1 MVYRA
6 FIIILIFLVSV
17 IIPPETRSEVA
28 VKPISVNP
36 KIYNLNDVVG
46 ILENYH
52 QDSSCIDR
60 SIEVLEIMIK
70 KQPDNVEAINFLS
83 RVWLTYG
90 YAKARTK
97 EDMIMA
103 FGNGVEAAQKA
114 LAIAPENP
122 DSHFFYVA
130 NLASLGDVKG
140 VFNSLFMLPE
150 IRRELEIILDLD
162 PNHSYG
168 LAMNGALY
176 SYLPGILG
184 GDTEIADIYIRR
196 AIRLEPHVSST
207 KLYLARNLRKQK
219 KYDEAIEVLHELVND
234 KDPSFY
240 PDWYLNRRYAMYL
253 ISKIRQ
259 EKN

>member
-1 MVYRA
+1 MLHRP
-6 FIIILIFLVSV
+6 FILVLIFAVSIV
-17 IIPPETRSEVA
+17 ISPETRSEVT

-36 KIYNLNDVVG
+36 KVYNLNDVVS

-52 QDSSCIDR
+52 RDSSCIDR
-60 SIEVLEIMIK
+60 SIEVLKIMIIE
-70 KQPDNVEAINFLS
+70 QPNNVEAINFLS

-103 FGNGVEAAQKA
+103 FGNGVEAAEKA

-150 IRRELEIILDLD
+150 IRHELEIILDLD
-162 PNHSYG
+162 PNHPYG

-196 AIRLEPHVSST
+196 AIKIEPHVSST

-219 KYDEAIEVLHELVND
+219 KYGEAIEVLHELVND
-234 KDPSFY
+234 KEPAFY
-240 PDWYLNRRYAMYL
+240 PDWYLNRRYAVYL
-253 ISKIRQ
+253 MSQIRQ